1 MMIYYDYDYH
11 YLFKRGFRM
20 MVRGE
25 TSHANCLLFRGFM
38 MIYSY
43 PSNKEFWD
51 VGTPVGP

>member
-1 MMIYYDYDYH
+1 MIYYDYDYH

-25 TSHANCLLFRGFM
+25 TSHANCLLFRECM

>member
-1 MMIYYDYDYH
+1 MIYYDYDYH

-20 MVRGE
+20 MVVRGE

-43 PSNKEFWD
+43 PSNKEFSD